1 MPTADSTSPAPAAS
15 GSTASA
21 PTSPGPL
28 LAISAGYW
36 KSCALH
42 AAVALD
48 VFTPLAAGPATARE
62 LAPGLGCDARALD
75 MLLTAMCGLGL
86 LFRQGDAFSLAPQAA
101 EFLVA
106 GAPRYQGHIIRHHK
120 NLVESFG
127 QMAQAVRQGGRVRG
141 GPDWTEA
148 DRQDFLL
155 GMFNLAMGIA
165 PRLAPQL
172 DALLVKAGVLE
183 QSALADLLRR
193 PGGARLLD
201 LGGGPG
207 TYAIHFCLAW
217 PGLAATVFDQ
227 PTTRPFAEA
236 TARRFGLEYAAANLA
251 TDLADSS
258 ASEAA
263 EKAPGARLRF
273 VPGDYTTDAL
283 PGGFH
288 LAWLSHILHG
298 EGPDMAAQIVRKAAD
313 GLEPGGVLLVHEFL
327 LSDSLDGPE
336 FPALFSLN
344 MLLGTEG
351 GQAYSA
357 RQLGDMLARAGL
369 VNIARLDF
377 AGPNDSGVVA
387 GMKP

>member
-1 MPTADSTSPAPAAS
+1 MPTAASPANVPTDPASTSPDS
-15 GSTASA
+15 C
-21 PTSPGPL
+21 SPGPL
-28 LAISAGYW
+28 LALSAGYW

-62 LAPGLGCDARALD
+62 LAPGLGCEARALD
-75 MLLTAMCGLGL
+75 MLLTAMCGLRL
-86 LFRQGDAFSLAPQAA
+86 LLRQGDAFSLAPQAA

-172 DALLVKAGVLE
+172 DALLVQAGVLKQGGWAE
-183 QSALADLLRR
+183 LLGR

-227 PTTRPFAEA
+227 PATRPFAEA
-236 TARRFGLEYAAANLA
+236 TARRFGLEYAAADEADEA
-251 TDLADSS
+251 T
-258 ASEAA
+258 SE
-263 EKAPGARLRF
+263 APGARLRF
-273 VPGDYTTDAL
+273 VPGDYTKDDL

-327 LSDSLDGPE
+327 LNDSLDGPE

-344 MLLGTEG
+344 MLLGTQD

-357 RQLGDMLARAGL
+357 RQLGDMLAGAGL

-387 GMKP
+387 GVKP

>member
-1 MPTADSTSPAPAAS
+1 MTAANSTSPA
-15 GSTASA
+15 TA
-21 PTSPGPL
+21 SPGPL
-28 LAISAGYW
+28 LALSAGYW

-48 VFTPLAAGPATARE
+48 VFSPLAAGPATARE
-62 LAPGLGCDARALD
+62 LASGLGCDARALD

-86 LFRQGDAFSLAPQAA
+86 LSRRGDAFALAPQAA
-101 EFLVA
+101 EFLVV

-127 QMAQAVRQGGRVRG
+127 QMEKAVRQGGRVRG

-148 DRQDFLL
+148 DRQDFQL

-172 DALLVKAGVLE
+172 DALLAPLPLKAATPDRPG
-183 QSALADLLRR
+183 LAGLCAR

-227 PTTRPFAEA
+227 PATRPFAEA
-236 TARRFGLEYAAANLA
+236 TARRFGLEFAPADE
-251 TDLADSS
+251 TDETPDG
-258 ASEAA
+258 ASDGASGGA
-263 EKAPGARLRF
+263 SRARLRF
-273 VPGDYTTDAL
+273 VPGDYTKDAL

-313 GLEPGGVLLVHEFL
+313 ALEPGGVLMVHEFL
-327 LSDSLDGPE
+327 LNDSLDGPE

-344 MLLGTEG
+344 MLLGTQG

-357 RQLGDMLARAGL
+357 RQLCEMLAGAGL
-369 VNIARLDF
+369 AGVTRLDF
-377 AGPNDSGVVA
+377 SGPNDSGVVA
-387 GMKP
+387 GVKP

>member
-1 MPTADSTSPAPAAS
+1 MPTADSPAPAP
-15 GSTASA
+15 TAPHLSS
-21 PTSPGPL
+21 PDSCSPGPL
-28 LAISAGYW
+28 LALSAGYW
-36 KSCALH
+36 RSCALH

-172 DALLVKAGVLE
+172 DALLVKAGVLK
-183 QSALADLLRR
+183 QGGLAALLQR
-193 PGGARLLD
+193 PGGVRLLD

-236 TARRFGLEYAAANLA
+236 TARRFGLEYAP
-251 TDLADSS
+251 ADP
-258 ASEAA
+258 ADDA
-263 EKAPGARLRF
+263 ENETPDNTPGARLRF
-273 VPGDYTTDAL
+273 VPGDYTEDAL

-298 EGPDMAAQIVRKAAD
+298 EGPDMAARIVRKAAA
-313 GLEPGGVLLVHEFL
+313 GLEPGGVLMVHEFL

-344 MLLGTEG
+344 MLLGTQG

-357 RQLGDMLARAGL
+357 RQLGGMLAEAGL
-369 VNIARLDF
+369 VGIARLDF

-387 GMKP
+387 GVKP

>member
-1 MPTADSTSPAPAAS
+1 MPTAASPATVPTDPAS
-15 GSTASA
+15 PSPDSC
-21 PTSPGPL
+21 SPGPL
-28 LAISAGYW
+28 LALSAGYW

-48 VFTPLAAGPATARE
+48 VFTPLAAGPATARQ
-62 LAPGLGCDARALD
+62 LAPGLGCEARALD

-127 QMAQAVRQGGRVRG
+127 QLAQAVRQGQRVRG

-172 DALLVKAGVLE
+172 DALLVQAGVLK
-183 QSALADLLRR
+183 QGGLAELQGR

-217 PGLAATVFDQ
+217 AGLAATVFDQ

-236 TARRFGLEYAAANLA
+236 TARRFGLEYAAAGLA
-251 TDLADSS
+251 G
-258 ASEAA
+258 EATSQ
-263 EKAPGARLRF
+263 APGARLRF
-273 VPGDYTTDAL
+273 VSGDYTKDDL

-327 LSDSLDGPE
+327 LNDSLDGPE

-344 MLLGTEG
+344 MLLGTQD

-357 RQLGDMLARAGL
+357 RQLGEMLAGAGL

-387 GMKP
+387 GVKP